1 IDIFLPN
8 TIQKYCVSSLRIRM
22 EDENLEDR
30 SVEVLQITD
39 SVDDDLLWLYFENR
53 RRSGG
58 GNIISL
64 TRTGDRAVLVF
75 ESVEVATRVLQKGSH
90 HLSDAQLIIRK
101 KPPKDHGKLVLR
113 GLSPGISRDLLELY
127 VENLTGIESDS
138 YTLFLS
144 PGKDLV
150 LIHLHQP
157 ATEDFE
163 KMRSKVSKRALDG
176 ARLTLEQVE
185 CTDSIMVG
193 NLTPDLNDDL
203 LMLYFESSRSGGGD
217 VVAVSRISQHLAKVS
232 FKDVQSVNVIL
243 QKSHRLEETDLTVK
257 PYYSFLHSENEASQ
271 MSLENGTDQGVD
283 DQISAVSPVN
293 DTHSDLVRAASSSS
307 SLSQEAVA
315 MSVDIQMTP
324 EPVDIS
330 QVLLPPAKL
339 QRSICQV
346 SIPDPIKRELV
357 TLCDVPEKLRTSHPG
372 YDIRVTQNGVEVE
385 GPTADGAEKLKGE
398 LLEFLSGVSQV
409 HVSVSALKAD
419 FLQRQDVRDKLT
431 AKLKVQGLPCSY
443 TLNGAVLILSS
454 TSMQMVNQACEEI
467 KGAVSEFVLHVE
479 PEYEYIIYS
488 EEWKT
493 FLMSQDTCSAE
504 ASAQGSA
511 ISVVTLKD
519 VELEVKE
526 NFARFLST
534 PIQREKVLSM
544 QPAMLTYIQ
553 LHHQQLL
560 MDMSEVIIFPLDS
573 GDGLS
578 IQGNPTAVQM
588 AAEVLSS
595 VIESTYTKIITVN
608 QPGIARF
615 LLHDEE
621 GISIL
626 GEMTAKF
633 QVYINLERVH
643 WEPLEEQ
650 DIFALAWKMMS
661 TQNFAR
667 SSSPQRVEDLRAGA
681 PEAADKDTSAQ
692 LEEAKKILCLLD
704 SDRSHAAAAAAE
716 EEMDLYSAPASSGE
730 QMETQES
737 IKAESQQEDHI
748 SLDEDAY
755 LSLAIQ
761 MSMEASQ
768 NPVLLAEEELQKVLQ
783 LSKDEATPMD
793 EGRELVKAVDVSFK
807 ETISSANTAQIEVF
821 ACYTHDLV
829 RVDIALGKK
838 VGLRQCEEKL
848 QHKSFRK
855 MSGFHR
861 RCLDLIKR
869 KHAVEIQ
876 VQGTTAVV
884 TGFKSYVTEALPDL
898 NELLERALGSTT
910 DTEILKTVQWVWH
923 DRERN
928 AVTPYSPEATVF
940 IENAWRIKQNKLD
953 ILFNNQ
959 PYTIDFTK
967 MQEFSVSSGR
977 SVSISRKL
985 ISSADLYTEFQED
998 YSLLSDIPDAVRLEK
1013 ESEEYNEVVAEFFSS
1028 LTDQNKVQIIQVE
1041 KLTNRLLYSQYL
1053 LKKADME
1060 QKVRGDVERMLYHG
1074 TSESSVK
1081 EICIHGFNRSFC
1093 GKNATAFGQGV
1104 YFAVKA
1110 SYSVSDTYCPPNAD
1124 GHKFIFVARV
1134 LTGDFTQGKHDMRTA
1149 PLKEGSD
1156 IPMRFHS
1163 VVDVVRDPN
1172 LFVIFNDTQAYP
1184 QYLITCL
1191 KTPE

>member
-1 IDIFLPN
+1 
-8 TIQKYCVSSLRIRM
+8 M
-22 EDENLEDR
+22 EDETLEDR
-30 SVEVLQITD
+30 SVEVLQIPD
-39 SVDDDLLWLYFENR
+39 SLDDDLLWLYFENR

-64 TRTGDRAVLVF
+64 IRTGDRAVLVF

-90 HLSDAQLIIRK
+90 RLSDAQLIIRK

-113 GLSPGISRDLLELY
+113 GLSPSTSRDLLELY
-127 VENLTGIESDS
+127 VDNLTGIESDN
-138 YTLFLS
+138 YTLFQS

-157 ATEDFE
+157 AAEDYE
-163 KMRSKVSKRALDG
+163 KMCSKVSKRALDG

-193 NLTPDLNDDL
+193 NLTPELNDDL
-203 LMLYFESSRSGGGD
+203 LTLYFESIRSGGGE
-217 VVAVSRISQHLAKVS
+217 VVGVSRISQHLAKVS

-243 QKSHRLEETDLTVK
+243 QKSHRLEETDLTVE
-257 PYYSFLHSENEASQ
+257 PYYSFLHSEDDSPQ
-271 MSLENGTDQGVD
+271 TGLQNGTDQGVD
-283 DQISAVSPVN
+283 DQISTVSPVN
-293 DTHSDLVRAASSSS
+293 GTHSDLISAASSSLSS
-307 SLSQEAVA
+307 SLSQEA
-315 MSVDIQMTP
+315 MIVDLQVTP
-324 EPVDIS
+324 EPVDIP
-330 QVLLPPAKL
+330 QVLQPPAKP
-339 QRSICQV
+339 QRSICHV
-346 SIPDPIKRELV
+346 SIPDPVKRELL
-357 TLCDVPEKLRTSHPG
+357 TLCDIPEKLRTSHPG
-372 YDIRVTQNGVEVE
+372 YEIRVTQNSVEVE
-385 GPTADGAEKLKGE
+385 GPAQDGAEKLKGE
-398 LLEFLSGVSQV
+398 VLEFLSGMSQV
-409 HVSVSALKAD
+409 HVTVSALKAD
-419 FLQRQDVRDKLT
+419 FLRRQDVRDKLT
-431 AKLKVQGLPCSY
+431 AKLKAQGLPCSY
-443 TLNGAVLILSS
+443 MLNGAVLILYS
-454 TSMQMVNQACEEI
+454 TSIQMVNQACQEI
-467 KGAVSEFVLHVE
+467 KGAVSEFILNVE

-488 EEWKT
+488 EDWKT
-493 FLMSQDTCSAE
+493 FLMRQGTCNAE
-504 ASAQGSA
+504 TSAQGNTV
-511 ISVVTLKD
+511 SVVTLKEA
-519 VELEVKE
+519 ELEVKE
-526 NFARFLST
+526 NIARFLST

-544 QPAMLTYIQ
+544 QPAMLIYIQ

-578 IQGNPTAVQM
+578 IQGNPTAVQT

-595 VIESTYTKIITVN
+595 VIDSTYTKIITVN

-615 LLHDEE
+615 LRQDEE
-621 GISIL
+621 GLSIL

-661 TQNFAR
+661 SQNFAR
-667 SSSPQRVEDLRAGA
+667 SSSVQHVEDPRAGA
-681 PEAADKDTSAQ
+681 PPSAAADKDTSAR
-692 LEEAKKILCLLD
+692 LEEAKKILCLLE
-704 SDRSHAAAAAAE
+704 SDRSHMAAAAEE

-730 QMETQES
+730 QMETQDS
-737 IKAESQQEDHI
+737 LKAESQQEDMV
-748 SLDEDAY
+748 SLDEDAS

-761 MSMEASQ
+761 MSMEDSQ
-768 NPVLLAEEELQKVLQ
+768 NPELLAEEELQKVLQ
-783 LSKDEATPMD
+783 LSKDEATSMD
-793 EGRELVKAVDVSFK
+793 EGREVVKVVDVSFK
-807 ETISSANTAQIEVF
+807 ESISSANVAQIEVF

-848 QHKSFRK
+848 QHTSFRK
-855 MSGFHR
+855 LSGFHR

-869 KHAVEIQ
+869 KHGVEIQ

-884 TGFKSYVTEALPDL
+884 TGFKNYVTEALQDL
-898 NELLERALGSTT
+898 NELLERASGSTT
-910 DTEILKTVQWVWH
+910 DAEILKTVQWAWH
-923 DRERN
+923 DRERSV
-928 AVTPYSPEATVF
+928 VTPYSPEATVF

-977 SVSISRKL
+977 SVPISRKL
-985 ISSADLYTEFQED
+985 ISSADLYTEFQDD
-998 YSLLSDIPDAVRLEK
+998 YSLLSDIPDATRLEK
-1013 ESEEYNEVVAEFFSS
+1013 ESEEYKEVAAEFFSS
-1028 LTDQNKVQIIQVE
+1028 LTDKSNVQIIQVE

-1060 QKVRGDVERMLYHG
+1060 QKVRGDVERTLYHG

-1104 YFAVKA
+1104 YFAVKS
-1110 SYSVSDTYCPPNAD
+1110 SYSISDTYSPHNAD

-1134 LTGDFTQGKHDMRTA
+1134 LTGEFTQGKHDMRTA
-1149 PLKEGSD
+1149 PLREGSD

-1172 LFVIFNDTQAYP
+1172 VFVIFNDTQAYP
-1184 QYLITCL
+1184 QYLITCT